1 MKLHY
6 LLAGIAASALMA
18 GAAQAQLGAG
28 ATPDT
33 GVTENQASPADP
45 TQSQTGLPSVD
56 ATRPTGA
63 EAGQTNLPGGTVEG
77 TDDAAATSG
86 ATTSGSMSTS
96 SSMATSSSADADM
109 NTGAASATSAG
120 MNASM
125 GGNVQLVTNGP
136 VPDTPE
142 NRDKYGD
149 PLSNA
154 GKRTDPAGN

>member
-28 ATPDT
+28 ASPDT
-33 GVTENQASPADP
+33 GVTENQSAPADP
-45 TQSQTGLPSVD
+45 TRAQTGVPSVD
-56 ATRPTGA
+56 STRPTGA

-86 ATTSGSMSTS
+86 AATSGSMTTG
-96 SSMATSSSADADM
+96 ASSSATVGTTSAP
-109 NTGAASATSAG
+109 AATSAG
-120 MNASM
+120 VNASM
-125 GGNVQLVTNGP
+125 GGNVQLITNGP

-149 PLSNA
+149 PLSRA
-154 GKRTDPAGN
+154 GKRTAPAGN